1 MLRIILAVLIGFPL
15 TLWAILYIFQEKLLF
30 LPPASD
36 EAMIRRVRSKFPGCE
51 ITLTTPDHVKLHGWY
66 IPGNTMPKSPLI
78 IYFGGNAED
87 MTGVLEDPF
96 FDLTRFRPCALLLVN
111 YRGYGQS
118 QGQVGEKQFC
128 KDAVFLYDHFANQ
141 DEIDKTSI
149 IAMGRSLG
157 TGVAVYLASQRTL
170 KGIILVSP
178 YDSITN
184 VARELYPYVPVSAFI
199 RHPFDSASLAS
210 AVKTPLLALTAAVDS
225 TISAERSRA
234 LIVKW
239 GGPVNHIN
247 IPQADHNDLN
257 LSKLYWDN
265 IHDFLLLT
273 LKNPTQPYL
282 NPGEGGSMDFP
293 KTNIPKM

>member
-1 MLRIILAVLIGFPL
+1 MSYKTAFISILRISLATLIGFPL
-15 TLWAILYIFQEKLLF
+15 TMAVILFIFQEKFLF
-30 LPPASD
+30 LPPAPD
-36 EAMIRRVRSKFPGCE
+36 EAMLRRVRNKFPGNE

-66 IPGNTMPKSPLI
+66 IQGNTALKSPLL
-78 IYFGGNAED
+78 IYFGGNSED

-96 FDLTRFRPCALLLVN
+96 FDLTRFQHCALLLVN

-118 QGQVGEKQFC
+118 EGQPGEKQFF

-170 KGIILVSP
+170 KGLILVSP

-184 VARELYPYVPVSAFI
+184 VAQELYPYIPVSAFI
-199 RHPFDSASLAS
+199 RHPFDSVSLAPS
-210 AVKTPLLALTAAVDS
+210 IKMPLLALTAASDS
-225 TISAERSRA
+225 TISSERSRA
-234 LIVKW
+234 LITKW
-239 GGPVNHIN
+239 GGHCNHVS

-257 LSKLYWDN
+257 LSKLYWES
-265 IHDFLLLT
+265 ISKFLRHT
-273 LKNPTQPYL
+273 M
-282 NPGEGGSMDFP
+282 G
-293 KTNIPKM
+293 I